1 MRLYNKPM
9 WNGRGADYCSLATA
23 PLFALAGCS
32 RSDGL
37 GALLRCSGVVFTL
50 HHARPYLPHNNDIVR
65 GMDLG
70 LAACCAVAVAVA
82 RPTVQ
87 TALCYASAAAV
98 WRAVKMAPRESQ
110 SLLHAWFHLVFLL
123 ALA

>member
-1 MRLYNKPM
+1 MRLYNVPV

-23 PLFALAGCS
+23 PLFALAGWK
-32 RSDGL
+32 RLDGL

-50 HHARPYLPHNNDIVR
+50 HHARPYLSHNKDIVR
-65 GMDLG
+65 VIDLA

-82 RPTVQ
+82 YPTAQ
-87 TALCYASAAAV
+87 TALCYAAAAAV
-98 WRAVKMAPRESQ
+98 WRRVKMAPRKIK

-123 ALA
+123 ALC